1 MCSIEEKMDLEL
13 FMIPSKGYAL
23 VDFYASWCSP
33 CKAVAPFFE
42 ELKNKYSNVTFLKCN
57 IDDNREI
64 ALKYKIESIPAFIL
78 FQDGIEKDRLVGAN
92 KVKMEAMVS
101 NLN

>member
-1 MCSIEEKMDLEL
+1 M
-13 FMIPSKGYAL
+13 
-23 VDFYASWCSP
+23 
-33 CKAVAPFFE
+33 FFR
-42 ELKNKYSNVTFLKCN
+42 LQLKCN

-78 FQDGIEKDRLVGAN
+78 FQDGVEKDRLVGAN

-101 NLN
+101 NLKLQKKTKTPERMGVMLH